1 MMESHKKLDSGSAG
15 LQAGEFATISNWGL
29 QPARDLL
36 FPPLVRLSL
45 RPRFYG
51 FALQRRNRLIVHVP
65 HLQDAKDNTTGE
77 SGARQAAKHLGRVLL
92 RCRISD
98 ALALQILSR
107 QLLLVDV
114 LVRRTDR
121 LVDDVTMDTL
131 GLQILHHALA
141 PKLLVFPAKAGV
153 ALGVIG
159 VIQILLF
166 LKFSNYYFNQQ
177 FTIKLGLDSLPH
189 QPLQLPDGTHLASQR
204 ANGVLVQHRFVVHL
218 LRASERHGAI
228 ISIHPI
234 RHPERSDRRDR
245 SQRTCCSRKVPGDL
259 TICHHERSEGSAF
272 LAPCN
277 NPNVRHPVYNDAG
290 VVKAH
295 FSLDVL
301 RPTLSPQQVFFS
313 AKHSGGSLLCNSSL
327 LWNPAVD
334 PRWFHQPSIRQ
345 LLPGSL
351 LRSPL
356 RLTGRRAAH
365 SSVRSGYRLPQDD
378 PGLPACPTSSAYVH
392 SLRSIQYNLTAN
404 RRATITLATAR
415 LPLRTHSRL

>member
-92 RCRISD
+92 RCRFSD

-153 ALGVIG
+153 ALGVIS

-177 FTIKLGLDSLPH
+177 FTIKLGLDSLPY
-189 QPLQLPDGTHLASQR
+189 QPLQLGDSAHLASQR
-204 ANGVLVQHRFVVHL
+204 ANGVLVQHRFVVYL

-234 RHPERSDRRDR
+234 RHPERRRPCRRSRRTCFAVCHPERSDRRKR
-245 SQRTCCSRKVPGDL
+245 SRRTPL
-259 TICHHERSEGSAF
+259 
-272 LAPCN
+272 LAKNTRGACAGHTGQ
-277 NPNVRHPVYNDAG
+277 NPRCR
-290 VVKAH
+290 
-295 FSLDVL
+295 F
-301 RPTLSPQQVFFS
+301 T
-313 AKHSGGSLLCNSSL
+313 
-327 LWNPAVD
+327 
-334 PRWFHQPSIRQ
+334 
-345 LLPGSL
+345 LLPSSGRVNSGNPIDRRPRLRLAVHPTHRAPHPRTKRL
-351 LRSPL
+351 LRRSPL
-356 RLTGRRAAH
+356 HRAAKRNPELRARRH
-365 SSVRSGYRLPQDD
+365 
-378 PGLPACPTSSAYVH
+378 H
-392 SLRSIQYNLTAN
+392 SLR
-404 RRATITLATAR
+404 RPFVR
-415 LPLRTHSRL
+415 L

>member
-92 RCRISD
+92 RCRFSD

-189 QPLQLPDGTHLASQR
+189 QPLQLGDSAHLASQR

-234 RHPERSDRRDR
+234 RHPERRRPCRR
-245 SQRTCCSRKVPGDL
+245 SRRTCFAVC
-259 TICHHERSEGSAF
+259 
-272 LAPCN
+272 
-277 NPNVRHPVYNDAG
+277 HPVYNDAG

>member
-15 LQAGEFATISNWGL
+15 LQAGEFATISRGGL

-92 RCRISD
+92 RCRFSD

-277 NPNVRHPVYNDAG
+277 NPNVRHPERSPKDPCPRVHQSRFRFVITSEARDLL
-290 VVKAH
+290 
-295 FSLDVL
+295 FSLLAIIPMSVI
-301 RPTLSPQQVFFS
+301 P
-313 AKHSGGSLLCNSSL
+313 SGVRRTPVPADI
-327 LWNPAVD
+327 NPASD
-334 PRWFHQPSIRQ
+334 LSSRAKRGICFSR
-345 LLPGSL
+345 SL
-351 LRSPL
+351 
-356 RLTGRRAAH
+356 
-365 SSVRSGYRLPQDD
+365 Q
-378 PGLPACPTSSAYVH
+378 
-392 SLRSIQYNLTAN
+392 
-404 RRATITLATAR
+404 
-415 LPLRTHSRL
+415 